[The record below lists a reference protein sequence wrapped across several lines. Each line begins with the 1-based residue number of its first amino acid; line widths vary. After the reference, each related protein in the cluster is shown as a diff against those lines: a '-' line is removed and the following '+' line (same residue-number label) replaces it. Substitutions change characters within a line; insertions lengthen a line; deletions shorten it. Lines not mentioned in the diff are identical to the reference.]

1 MRLFFDENMPR
12 PLRRALHGH
21 DVSFVEEHGWKG
33 KDNGELLDLVAAAFD
48 VLITSDASME
58 YQQHFV
64 GRDLSVIVAPTNNL
78 TILRANAPAILT
90 TLDHIAALDHRVMV
104 TISST
109 GRRTVRRL
117 DDAAAKPS
125 EMDPASPFQP

>member
-1 MRLFFDENMPR
+1 MPR

-33 KDNGELLDLVAAAFD
+33 KENGELLDLVEAAFD

-58 YQQHFV
+58 YQQRFV
-64 GRDLSVIVAPTNNL
+64 GRDLSVIVVPTNNL
-78 TILRANAPAILT
+78 TTLRANALAILS
-90 TLDHIAALDHRVMV
+90 TLDHIATLDHRVMV
-104 TISST
+104 SISST

-117 DDAAAKPS
+117 DDAASVAS
-125 EMDPASPFQP
+125 EIDPANPFQP